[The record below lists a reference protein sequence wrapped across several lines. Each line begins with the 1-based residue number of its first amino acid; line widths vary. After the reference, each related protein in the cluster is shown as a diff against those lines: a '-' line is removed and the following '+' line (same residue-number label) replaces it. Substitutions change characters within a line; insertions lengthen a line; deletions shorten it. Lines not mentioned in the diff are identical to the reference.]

1 MTSSLFSFLIFI
13 LPKVY
18 CRMAKLNPDGEK
30 LPYIQT
36 QRQYFDERVEIFR
49 APVPAAIQDRTRKI
63 VESAG
68 LQPDS
73 RVLDVGTGLGVL
85 VAHFLEF
92 GVKPGNIVGLDL
104 SQEML
109 RGAKSRFP
117 DVFFYQ
123 SDIANLN
130 MPLPA
135 EFPEGLARLDDHA
148 KCFDVVFFNACFGN
162 MWNQQEALMAA
173 VHLLDIGGQIVI
185 SHPMGARF
193 VESLHQNEPHI
204 VPHRLP
210 DKKQLETLCL
220 ESKLAIASAD
230 IRDEFYLVILRK

>member
-1 MTSSLFSFLIFI
+1 MPS
-13 LPKVY
+13 
-18 CRMAKLNPDGEK
+18 
-30 LPYIQT
+30 
-36 QRQYFDERVEIFR
+36 
-49 APVPAAIQDRTRKI
+49 AIQERTRKI

-109 RGAKSRFP
+109 RGATSRFP

-123 SDIANLN
+123 SDIADLHL
-130 MPLPA
+130 PLPT
-135 EFPEGLARLDDHA
+135 EFPNGLARSDDHS

-173 VHLLDIGGQIVI
+173 VHLLDSGGQIVI
-185 SHPMGARF
+185 SHPLGARF

-220 ESKLAIASAD
+220 ESKLSIVSAD